1 MEGKPK
7 ILQGECLL
15 LVYGCCQEIC
25 VVNSP
30 VFVKID
36 GFKYVLQVLSFDVW
50 IYEGLLYII
59 QI

>member
-30 VFVKID
+30 VLVKID
-36 GFKYVLQVLSFDVW
+36 GFKYVLQVLSFDV
-50 IYEGLLYII
+50 
-59 QI
+59 